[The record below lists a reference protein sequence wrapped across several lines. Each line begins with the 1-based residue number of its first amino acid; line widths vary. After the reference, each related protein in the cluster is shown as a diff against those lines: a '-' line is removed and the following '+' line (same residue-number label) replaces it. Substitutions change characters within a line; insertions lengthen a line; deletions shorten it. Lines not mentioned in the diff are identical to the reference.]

1 MTIPQEVLDSPE
13 YRVISAFYDGQSAAR
28 TGLPY
33 IKHIDEGL
41 AVLDRIHASL
51 STRKAY
57 CLHPIFQGTHSFE
70 ALEAAH
76 QDATP
81 IVAGVDISLDDLDP
95 LAVIYATEYR
105 HTANNHLVKHHTG
118 PDQIIALSPL
128 HGVNDMLIADKI
140 QNYADFMKYH
150 FGTHA
155 NSDNLHAYFLNWH
168 RHLGVVFDD
177 FAELFN

>member
-1 MTIPQEVLDSPE
+1 MTIAQDVLGSPE
-13 YRVISAFYDGQSAAR
+13 YRLISAFYDGQSAKR

-33 IKHIDEGL
+33 IKHINEGL
-41 AVLDRIHASL
+41 AVLDRIDASL

-57 CLHPIFQGTHSFE
+57 CLHPIFQGTHSFK
-70 ALEAAH
+70 ALEAKK
-76 QDATP
+76 DATP
-81 IVAGVDISLDDLDP
+81 IVAGVDISLGDLDP

-118 PDQIIALSPL
+118 PDQKIALSPL
-128 HGVNDMLIADKI
+128 NGVNDMLIADKI
-140 QNYADFMKYH
+140 QNYADFMVYH

-177 FAELFN
+177 FADLWD

>member
-57 CLHPIFQGTHSFE
+57 CLHPIFQGTHSFKD
-70 ALEAAH
+70 LEGKKN
-76 QDATP
+76 ATP
-81 IVAGVDISLDDLDP
+81 IIVGVNISLADLDP

-118 PDQIIALSPL
+118 PDQKIALSPL

-150 FGTHA
+150 YGAHT

-168 RHLGVVFDD
+168 RHLGVDFHD
-177 FAELFN
+177 FADLWS